1 MTAKMPRDRETIC
14 RFSIFI
20 RPTGNRDG
28 DSSAGEPAAVWL
40 TTHLACA
47 GLKHGSN
54 YSRPRPEGT
63 ADAIQSRRQSSR
75 PAIFRDRRRN
85 AQNQTG
91 IRRASAN
98 RARDLASPAGRKRDL
113 QFSRSPTSNRD
124 ADKLRSQISFLSLTP
139 RADLEALAQWAR
151 RHGMDAEVG
160 SHSDREFYLDAPAA
174 LVDFVIEAMRPEL
187 ADYGSP

>member
-1 MTAKMPRDRETIC
+1 
-14 RFSIFI
+14 
-20 RPTGNRDG
+20 
-28 DSSAGEPAAVWL
+28 
-40 TTHLACA
+40 
-47 GLKHGSN
+47 
-54 YSRPRPEGT
+54 
-63 ADAIQSRRQSSR
+63 
-75 PAIFRDRRRN
+75 
-85 AQNQTG
+85 
-91 IRRASAN
+91 
-98 RARDLASPAGRKRDL
+98 LASPAGRKRDL

-160 SHSDREFYLDAPAA
+160 SYSDREFYLDAPAA